1 MTKPLIFMLLIKM
14 KKRIAT
20 QERELKKQVDR
31 GDKAEERVQMM
42 EAQLKEM
49 REKENNLHIQ
59 SIQDNANEDNLLEDV
74 R

>member
-1 MTKPLIFMLLIKM
+1 M
-14 KKRIAT
+14 
-20 QERELKKQVDR
+20 KKQVDR